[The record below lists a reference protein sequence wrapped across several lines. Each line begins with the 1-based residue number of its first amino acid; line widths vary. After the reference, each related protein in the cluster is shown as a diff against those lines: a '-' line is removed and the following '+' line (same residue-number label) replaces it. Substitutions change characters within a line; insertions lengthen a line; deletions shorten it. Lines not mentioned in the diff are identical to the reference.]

1 MGINELSPLNIELL
15 RKVLVIGTYYDI
27 LPIVLVFYCQ
37 INRLKRAKIDG
48 DNMMKKTIVPIAL
61 FLLLIGLSS
70 YSFAA
75 EGGLALSNKEIIE
88 KLSRLEEGQKGLNK
102 RIDDQGKRID
112 DLRSELKGDI
122 ADLRSELK
130 GDIADLRSLVYLVL
144 AGIIA
149 LIGFVIWD
157 RRTAL
162 SPVTR
167 KTKELEERDEL
178 TLRALKEY
186 ARKEP
191 KMAEVLKSLGVL

>member
-1 MGINELSPLNIELL
+1 VGINELSPLNIELL

-48 DNMMKKTIVPIAL
+48 DNIMKKTIVPIAL

-102 RIDDQGKRID
+102 RIDD
-112 DLRSELKGDI
+112 LRSELKGDI

-130 GDIADLRSLVYLVL
+130 GDIADLRSLVYVVL

-162 SPVTR
+162 SPVMR

>member
-1 MGINELSPLNIELL
+1 LLSFNVIPAKVGINELSPLNIELL

-102 RIDDQGKRID
+102 RIDD
-112 DLRSELKGDI
+112 
-122 ADLRSELK
+122 LRSELK
-130 GDIADLRSLVYLVL
+130 GDIADLRSLVYVVL

-162 SPVTR
+162 SPVMR